1 MALVRVS
8 RRRLLYVLG
17 GGAVLAAC
25 SENPA
30 TGRNQFML
38 VSEEALAELGEA
50 AWRDA
55 LSQMPRVADSAMQ
68 TRLAGIGERV
78 AAGSDLTVA
87 SWEFVVFDRPEVN
100 AFVLPGGKVG
110 FFRGLMETAASD
122 DEIAAVVG
130 HEVAHVAARHSAERL
145 SQQMAL
151 ELGVSLASAALAEEY
166 GQHAETIAGALGA
179 GALYG
184 VILPYS
190 RMQELEADRLGVA
203 LMQVADFDP
212 QGALSFWRRMT
223 ADGEAAL
230 EWLSTHPTDER
241 RLDTLATLVAEDRL
255 RM

>member
-1 MALVRVS
+1 MALIRVS
-8 RRRLLYVLG
+8 RRRLLSALG
-17 GGAVLAAC
+17 GSVVLAAC

-55 LSQMPRVADSAMQ
+55 LSQMPRVADAGMQ

-78 AAGSDLTVA
+78 AGA
-87 SWEFVVFDRPEVN
+87 SELAAAAWEFVVFDSPEVN

-110 FFRGLMETAASD
+110 FFRGLMETAQSD

-151 ELGVSLASAALAEEY
+151 EFGVSLASAALAEEY

-203 LMQVADFDP
+203 LMQSAAFDP

-223 ADGEAAL
+223 ESGAAAL
-230 EWLSTHPTDER
+230 EWMSTHPADAT
-241 RLDTLATLVAEDRL
+241 RLESLAALVGEA
-255 RM
+255 